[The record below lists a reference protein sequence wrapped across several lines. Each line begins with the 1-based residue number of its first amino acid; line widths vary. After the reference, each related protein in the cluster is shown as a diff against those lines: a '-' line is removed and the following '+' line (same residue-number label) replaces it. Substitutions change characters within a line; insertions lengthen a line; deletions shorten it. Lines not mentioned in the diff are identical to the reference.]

1 MNRIIKRAA
10 EWLLVAFLSLLLP
23 GLGSAET
30 IIDDFTTPSAP
41 FGSAFFGHAIYD
53 QPISGAG
60 IATSRDLS
68 GQAVPLSAIARP
80 PAQITGGELVMT
92 NVPGSFVTMFVVY
105 DAHGDGMAGAVP
117 TMPGGPYDL
126 SAMTEF
132 RIDVSNL
139 TGSLEWFVF
148 AVDSFGSGAGSG
160 VNIPLV
166 NGVNAISASAG
177 NFHFV
182 DFSSIATLHFGIAN
196 YSNAS
201 ASANLDNFR
210 IDLDLVPEPSSA
222 VLLCLGFGGALMRR
236 DKSRRGIAKP
246 QAAL

>member
-1 MNRIIKRAA
+1 MTRNN
-10 EWLLVAFLSLLLP
+10 LLLTRALLAILCLSTLA
-23 GLGSAET
+23 GIARAET
-30 IIDDFTTPSAP
+30 IIDDFSTPAAP
-41 FGSAFFGHAIYD
+41 FGSAFYGHAHYD
-53 QPISGAG
+53 QTISGAG

-68 GQAVPLSAIARP
+68 GQAIPITGISTP

-92 NVPGSFVTMFVVY
+92 NVPGAQVTMFVVY
-105 DAHGDGMAGAVP
+105 DAHGDGSPGVAI

-148 AVDSFGSGAGSG
+148 AFDSFGSGAGSG
-160 VNIPLV
+160 VNIPLT

-196 YSNAS
+196 YSNAP

-210 IDLDLVPEPSSA
+210 IDMDLVPEPSSV
-222 VLLCLGFGGALMRR
+222 VLLFVGFGGAVMKRARLRR
-236 DKSRRGIAKP
+236 ASPRG
-246 QAAL
+246 

>member
-1 MNRIIKRAA
+1 MTRNNLPLTRA
-10 EWLLVAFLSLLLP
+10 LLAILCLSTLA
-23 GLGSAET
+23 GIVRAET

-41 FGSAFFGHAIYD
+41 FGSSAFGHAIYD
-53 QPISGAG
+53 QSISGAG

-68 GQAVPLSAIARP
+68 GQAFPMSAISTP
-80 PAQITGGELVMT
+80 PAHITGGELVMT
-92 NVPGSFVTMFVVY
+92 NVPGAFVTMFVVY
-105 DAHGDGMAGAVP
+105 DAHGDGMAGAMP

-132 RIDVSNL
+132 RIDVNNL

-160 VNIPLV
+160 MNVPLV
-166 NGVNAISASAG
+166 NGVNAIPVTAG

-196 YSNAS
+196 YSNAP

-210 IDLDLVPEPSSA
+210 IDMDFVPEPSST
-222 VLLCLGFGGALMRR
+222 VLLFVGFGGAVMKRARLRR
-236 DKSRRGIAKP
+236 ASPRG
-246 QAAL
+246 

>member
-1 MNRIIKRAA
+1 
-10 EWLLVAFLSLLLP
+10 
-23 GLGSAET
+23 
-30 IIDDFTTPSAP
+30 
-41 FGSAFFGHAIYD
+41 
-53 QPISGAG
+53 
-60 IATSRDLS
+60 
-68 GQAVPLSAIARP
+68 
-80 PAQITGGELVMT
+80 MT
-92 NVPGSFVTMFVVY
+92 NVPGAQVTMFVVY
-105 DAHGDGMAGAVP
+105 DAHGDGSPGVAI

-148 AVDSFGSGAGSG
+148 AFDSFGSGAGSG
-160 VNIPLV
+160 VNIPLT

-196 YSNAS
+196 YSNAP

-210 IDLDLVPEPSSA
+210 IDMDLVPEPSSV
-222 VLLCLGFGGALMRR
+222 VLLFVGFGGAVMKRARLRR
-236 DKSRRGIAKP
+236 ASPRG
-246 QAAL
+246 